1 MQLSQGVVYGLG
13 GFKVMMYVINLR
25 TMQNMVN
32 TQEMLLLFEL
42 SDNGIGASKAC
53 EMGTL

>member
-1 MQLSQGVVYGLG
+1 MT
-13 GFKVMMYVINLR
+13 NLR
-25 TMQNMVN
+25 TIQNLVN

-42 SDNGIGASKAC
+42 SEDGVGASKTY

>member
-1 MQLSQGVVYGLG
+1 
-13 GFKVMMYVINLR
+13 MYVTNLR
-25 TMQNMVN
+25 TIQNLVN

-42 SDNGIGASKAC
+42 LGDGIGASKTC